1 MGKNVLLIA
10 GGGTLGTYTAEELLR
25 LGHRVEVICLEEKTS
40 NDENLCFYQGRADAA
55 FLEQFLQDKKYDG
68 IVNFIHYPHA
78 EEYPAV
84 HQILMAHTDHLIV
97 LSSYRVYAD
106 AQHPITEEAPML
118 LDTAT
123 DQTFLETE
131 KYALSKAKLERYLQ
145 AECKGQNW
153 TVVRP
158 VISFSSLRLD
168 LVTYSGHMLLEKA
181 RNGETIP
188 LPVEAK
194 DRTAGLDWAGNSGKL
209 IANLLFKQEC
219 IGQAYTVSSA
229 QNLTWGQLAELYSEL
244 IGAKFAWVPLE
255 AYCEAMGNG
264 DLYWL
269 IYDRLFDRKI
279 DNSKICKATGL
290 KETDFVPIKE
300 GLKRELTKIKEQ
312 ML

>member
-25 LGHRVEVICLEEKTS
+25 QGHQVDIICLEERIS
-40 NDENLCFYQGRADAA
+40 DNGNLRFYQGRADAA
-55 FLEQFLQDKKYDG
+55 FLEQFLRDKKYDG
-68 IVNFIHYPHA
+68 IVNFIHYSNV
-78 EEYPAV
+78 EEYPAA
-84 HQILMAHTDHLIV
+84 HKILMAHTDHLIV

-106 AQHPITEEAPML
+106 EQHPITEEAPML

-123 DQTFLETE
+123 DPTFLETE

-168 LVTYSGHMLLEKA
+168 LVTYRAHMLLEKT

-188 LPVEAK
+188 LPMEAK
-194 DRTAGLDWAGNSGKL
+194 DMTAGLDWAGNSGKL
-209 IANLLFKQEC
+209 IASLLFKKEC
-219 IGQAYTVSSA
+219 FGQAYTVSSA
-229 QNLTWGQLAELYSEL
+229 QNLTWGQVAELYSEL
-244 IGAKFAWVPLE
+244 IGAKFAWVSLD
-255 AYCEAMGNG
+255 AYCEAMGKG
-264 DLYWL
+264 DIYSL
-269 IYDRLFDRKI
+269 IYDRLYDRKI

-290 KETDFVPIKE
+290 KATDFVPMKE
-300 GLKRELTKIKEQ
+300 GLKRELMKIKEQ
-312 ML
+312 TL

>member
-40 NDENLCFYQGRADAA
+40 NDENLCFYQRRADAA

-68 IVNFIHYPHA
+68 IVNFIHYPHV

-106 AQHPITEEAPML
+106 EQHPITEEAPML
-118 LDTAT
+118 LDTST
-123 DQTFLETE
+123 DPTFLETE

-312 ML
+312 AL